1 MADLGTLPPLPALL
15 QADAEDRGQGT
26 QQPHTHTHTQAQ
38 MTKLNTSDAVLVPGW
53 SWPAPMKKNRWAQSA
68 ERNRRRVYDSSVPLT
83 TICLMERI
91 EGKALCE

>member
-1 MADLGTLPPLPALL
+1 MADLRAFPPLPAPF

-26 QQPHTHTHTQAQ
+26 QQPPTHTQAQ

-68 ERNRRRVYDSSVPLT
+68 ERNRRGVYDSSVPLT